1 MWVLKKIFKRKNIFY
16 VRIKQLEKFHTM
28 KNTYQ
33 GKIVGNTINTFYN
46 LYYDYWDLITRF

>member
-16 VRIKQLEKFHTM
+16 VRIKQLEKFNTM